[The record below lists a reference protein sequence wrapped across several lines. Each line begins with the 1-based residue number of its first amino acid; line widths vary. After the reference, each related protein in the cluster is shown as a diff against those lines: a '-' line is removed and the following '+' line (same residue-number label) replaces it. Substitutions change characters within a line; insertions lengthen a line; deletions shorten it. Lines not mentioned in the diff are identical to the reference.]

1 MESSPSPSLRER
13 TRRAVQ
19 ADLVDVAQRLFV
31 ERGYEQTTVDAI
43 AAAAGMSKRSFFRFF
58 ASKEELVLGK
68 YDLMGEQ
75 LTARL
80 DERPDDESLWV
91 ALRRMFDAVVEQTA
105 DGAPSPQGH
114 EIGRIVSA
122 TPVLH
127 AAYLHRLHRI
137 QDDIAAVVRRRAE
150 RAGHP
155 FAAEDPAPSAIVGAA
170 FACVSAAR
178 VTSVATGRPF
188 AEAVDRAMAAVG
200 DLAGR

>member
-13 TRRAVQ
+13 TRRTVQ
-19 ADLVDVAQRLFV
+19 AELVDVAQRLFV

-68 YDLMGEQ
+68 YDLLGEQ

-80 DERPDDESLWV
+80 DQRPDDEPPWL
-91 ALRRMFDAVVEQTA
+91 ALRRMFDGVVEYTG
-105 DGAPSPQGH
+105 DGANSAQMH
-114 EIGRIVSA
+114 EVERIVSA
-122 TPVLH
+122 TPALH

-137 QDDIAAVVRRRAE
+137 QDDIAAVLRRRAE

-178 VTSVATGRPF
+178 DTSVATGQTL
-188 AEAVDRAMAAVG
+188 AETVDRAMAAVG
-200 DLAGR
+200 DLGGR